1 MDSDAAQKAGLDAA
15 LIDRLVINEKRLGG
29 ICADLLPQYFELA
42 DGKVRVKAG
51 AEAGQGDAA
60 LADAAADC
68 PSGSICR

>member
-1 MDSDAAQKAGLDAA
+1 VLSLNDETC
-15 LIDRLVINEKRLGG
+15 IECG

-51 AEAGQGDAA
+51 VDAGQADAA

-68 PSGSICR
+68 PSGSIRR